1 MTLVNKK
8 GVTVTTENKILIEKY
23 KSSGFKEK
31 KDTGVP
37 GQTPNPNGQ
46 APNQTR

>member
-1 MTLVNKK
+1 MTLVNKE
-8 GVTVTTENKILIEKY
+8 GVTITTENKDMIESFK
-23 KSSGFKEK
+23 KAGFKEK

-46 APNQTR
+46 TPPRQ